1 MKPCVTS
8 AMSSCHLKED
18 QDGDRLKG
26 PKKPGFD
33 LVPNRFTIQLESNI
47 IIYHV
52 IKINKVWKYG
62 FPCCCIEGRYVN
74 EFYFY
79 D

>member
-18 QDGDRLKG
+18 QHGDRLKG

-47 IIYHV
+47 INHISCD
-52 IKINKVWKYG
+52 K
-62 FPCCCIEGRYVN
+62 
-74 EFYFY
+74 

>member
-33 LVPNRFTIQLESNI
+33 LVPNRFTIQLESDHI
-47 IIYHV
+47 LSCD
-52 IKINKVWKYG
+52 K
-62 FPCCCIEGRYVN
+62 
-74 EFYFY
+74 